1 MVHTNT
7 DIPLIVQS
15 VRPETPGY
23 YSVVFERPRKFMY
36 DAGDWMD
43 VELHGQKLR
52 GGTTYSFSSSPSE
65 PNLMITFREGIS
77 PFKQALA
84 GLQPGDSARI
94 TQYGNDYGFRLRDNR
109 SSILIAGGVGI
120 APFRSMLQDVA
131 DQAGNDRIQLLY
143 FNQNDDFL
151 FRSKLD
157 TWQQQLPNFAVSYF
171 VTKELRRKNREQV
184 LASTTADKNQ
194 HYYIAGPP
202 GMVTSTE
209 TALVKLGIGSR
220 NIKIDS
226 FGGY

>member
-7 DIPLIVQS
+7 DITLTVQS
-15 VRPETPGY
+15 IRPETPGY
-23 YSVVFERPRKFMY
+23 HSVVFERPQKFMY

-43 VELHGQKLR
+43 VELHGQKFR

-77 PFKQALA
+77 PFKKALA

-109 SSILIAGGVGI
+109 SNVLIAGGVGI
-120 APFRSMLQDVA
+120 APFRSMLQEVA
-131 DQAGNDRIQLLY
+131 DQGGNDRIQLLY
-143 FNQNDDFL
+143 FNQNEDFL
-151 FRSKLD
+151 FRSELD
-157 TWQQQLPNFAVSYF
+157 TWQQQLPNFAVGYF
-171 VTKELRRKNREQV
+171 VTKELRRKDREKV
-184 LASTTADKNQ
+184 LAGAAADKNQ

-202 GMVTSTE
+202 GMVASTE
-209 TALVKLGIGSR
+209 TAFSKLGIESR

>member
-7 DIPLIVQS
+7 DITLTVQS
-15 VRPETPGY
+15 IRPETPGY
-23 YSVVFERPRKFMY
+23 HSVVFERPQKFMY

-43 VELHGQKLR
+43 VELHGQKFR

-77 PFKQALA
+77 PFKKALA

-109 SSILIAGGVGI
+109 SNVLIAGGVGI
-120 APFRSMLQDVA
+120 APFRSMLQEVA
-131 DQAGNDRIQLLY
+131 DQGGKDRE
-143 FNQNDDFL
+143 
-151 FRSKLD
+151 K
-157 TWQQQLPNFAVSYF
+157 
-171 VTKELRRKNREQV
+171 V
-184 LASTTADKNQ
+184 LAGAAADKNQ

-202 GMVTSTE
+202 GMVASTE
-209 TALVKLGIGSR
+209 TAFSKLGIESR